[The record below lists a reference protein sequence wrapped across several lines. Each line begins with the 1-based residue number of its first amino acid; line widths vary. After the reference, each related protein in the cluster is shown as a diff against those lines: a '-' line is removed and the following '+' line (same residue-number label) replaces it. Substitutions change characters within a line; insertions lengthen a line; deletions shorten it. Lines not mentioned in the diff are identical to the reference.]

1 MPASD
6 PQSDVTGVVIAGGQ
20 SSRMGHSEKA
30 LLDLAGAPMLGRV
43 IARLRPQVGRVI
55 INANGDLSRFA
66 TFGLP
71 VIADRMEGRPGPL
84 AGLQAG
90 LEWARI
96 NTPDARFVA
105 SVAADTPF
113 IPDDLVA
120 RLLAAIAGTGATS
133 AIASSGG
140 AWTPVVGVWSVALAD
155 RLADALQVGVRAV
168 HRFAEAQGSTVV
180 EFPHR
185 EIGGERVDPFF
196 NVNTPEDLEKA
207 RALIAAHS
215 VAEIAR
221 G

>member
-1 MPASD
+1 MSASD
-6 PQSDVTGVVIAGGQ
+6 PQSDVTGVVIAGGR

-30 LLDLAGAPMLGRV
+30 LLDLAGAPMLRHV

-66 TFGLP
+66 AFGLP
-71 VIADRMEGRPGPL
+71 VVDDRMRGQLGPL

-90 LEWARI
+90 LDWARRE
-96 NTPDARFVA
+96 TPDARFIA

-120 RLLAAIAGTGATS
+120 RMLTAIEDTGATS

-140 AWTPVVGVWSVALAD
+140 AWTPVIGVWSVALAD
-155 RLADALQVGVRAV
+155 ALADALQEGVRAV
-168 HRFAEAQGSTVV
+168 HHFAQARGSAVV

-185 EIGGERVDPFF
+185 EIGSEHVDPFF
-196 NVNTPEDLEKA
+196 NVNTPADLERA
-207 RALIAAHS
+207 RALLAAHDA
-215 VAEIAR
+215 AETAR